1 MEDLIEKK
9 DGELLQKHACDSS
22 DYLIAVA
29 CGAVSGLV
37 DIFLVGA
44 PSQSVIGK
52 WTDAQ
57 VDEAVKKFA
66 EKSGWSPRPGKEG
79 NVASAIGY
87 LERQYKVNYDQRY
100 SADVGGAFNMSTKN
114 HHIKSL
120 SHSPDIIGLFFSVL
134 NQFTSTSSFVSG
146 GKLVTIKTESFEL
159 QGNNLV
165 SKVFCGIVNWFGH
178 IMSDVAGSSGSRGNI
193 GRGSGVAIPFFE
205 LFQFCNFGK
214 FNIGQD
220 KQDLATLAVR
230 AFQEGYDARF
240 GIAMSLPVLLCELL
254 VRFIWMIKQRF
265 YFKKPLKECIP
276 TQSHTDL
283 RIMLLFGHGTLC
295 LMDGADALVRSGGNW
310 LMFFTRMNII
320 AWGRFTV
327 LVLKEICLRA
337 GIQAPL
343 QKQLD
348 AYKRITASLQTY
360 MEQLKRIDLAAFQ
373 KETAQY
379 QPLES
384 YIDCIEDEKSLNFFL
399 KKNMVE
405 LGISIPWEGDFD
417 TFMRD
422 KSRHLIYE

>member
-1 MEDLIEKK
+1 
-9 DGELLQKHACDSS
+9 
-22 DYLIAVA
+22 
-29 CGAVSGLV
+29 
-37 DIFLVGA
+37 
-44 PSQSVIGK
+44 
-52 WTDAQ
+52 
-57 VDEAVKKFA
+57 
-66 EKSGWSPRPGKEG
+66 
-79 NVASAIGY
+79 
-87 LERQYKVNYDQRY
+87 
-100 SADVGGAFNMSTKN
+100 MSTKN

-348 AYKRITASLQTY
+348 ADKKITASLQTY

>member
-295 LMDGADALVRSGGNW
+295 LIKKTQSKTMAPKSKAVAGLLTLFLGLVGAQWFYLNKPVRAIVY
-310 LMFFTRMNII
+310 L
-320 AWGRFTV
+320 A
-327 LVLKEICLRA
+327 
-337 GIQAPL
+337 
-343 QKQLD
+343 
-348 AYKRITASLQTY
+348 ITL
-360 MEQLKRIDLAAFQ
+360 
-373 KETAQY
+373 
-379 QPLES
+379 
-384 YIDCIEDEKSLNFFL
+384 
-399 KKNMVE
+399 
-405 LGISIPWEGDFD
+405 LGIFVVPGAVSFWQLFLFGESIFFFVAKAAKVEKYSK
-417 TFMRD
+417 RAI
-422 KSRHLIYE
+422 KHKKQVSKE